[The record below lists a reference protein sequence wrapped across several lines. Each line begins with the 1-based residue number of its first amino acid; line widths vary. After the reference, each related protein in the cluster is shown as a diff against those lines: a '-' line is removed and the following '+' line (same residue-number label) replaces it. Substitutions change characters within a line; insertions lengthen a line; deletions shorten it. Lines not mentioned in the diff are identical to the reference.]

1 MMEELREKKME
12 LEESTMQKKVLMN
25 MRKRLKW
32 DKVVYDQR
40 KFNLEKEERF
50 LNKQKGVFHD
60 DHLEIG

>member
-1 MMEELREKKME
+1 
-12 LEESTMQKKVLMN
+12 MN

-50 LNKQKGVFHD
+50 LKKQQSVFHED
-60 DHLEIG
+60 NLEMGEGADRTNKVYLKLER